1 MNDGLYKICNI
12 CLTMSYVKSS
22 SMDNE
27 TFVLIS
33 SSQCLYNVYG
43 NLLASA
49 VIRKKR
55 INQYAW
61 NIYWKTCSCWKYYW
75 IKMALKTH
83 KRLSVMVMQWYTHT
97 CYGWLTILLLLYS
110 HNRIN
115 ICLYWELIWYIIS
128 MDLYFKLSQHFHVS
142 MQWIEI
148 QLTIINQLKSVDVHI
163 LL

>member
-49 VIRKKR
+49 VIRKKENKSIR
-55 INQYAW
+55 MEYILENVFL
-61 NIYWKTCSCWKYYW
+61 
-75 IKMALKTH
+75 LK
-83 KRLSVMVMQWYTHT
+83 
-97 CYGWLTILLLLYS
+97 ILLDQDGFKDTQTSICNGHAMVHPHMLWMINHSFVTLFTQQNKYMPLLRTY
-110 HNRIN
+110 
-115 ICLYWELIWYIIS
+115 LIY
-128 MDLYFKLSQHFHVS
+128 HFHGLVFKNS
-142 MQWIEI
+142 RRIFVYKCNEQKC
-148 QLTIINQLKSVDVHI
+148 N
-163 LL
+163 

>member
-55 INQYAW
+55 INQYLHGIYIGKRVLVE
-61 NIYWKTCSCWKYYW
+61 NIIGS
-75 IKMALKTH
+75 
-83 KRLSVMVMQWYTHT
+83 R
-97 CYGWLTILLLLYS
+97 WL
-110 HNRIN
+110 
-115 ICLYWELIWYIIS
+115 
-128 MDLYFKLSQHFHVS
+128 
-142 MQWIEI
+142 
-148 QLTIINQLKSVDVHI
+148 
-163 LL
+163 

>member
-49 VIRKKR
+49 VIRKKENKSIR
-55 INQYAW
+55 MEYILENVFL
-61 NIYWKTCSCWKYYW
+61 
-75 IKMALKTH
+75 LK
-83 KRLSVMVMQWYTHT
+83 
-97 CYGWLTILLLLYS
+97 ILLDQDGFKDTQTSICNGHAMVHPHMLWMINHSFVTLFTQQNKYMPLLRTY
-110 HNRIN
+110 
-115 ICLYWELIWYIIS
+115 LIY
-128 MDLYFKLSQHFHVS
+128 HFHGLVF
-142 MQWIEI
+142 Q
-148 QLTIINQLKSVDVHI
+148 TITAFSFIDAI
-163 LL
+163 LLECI